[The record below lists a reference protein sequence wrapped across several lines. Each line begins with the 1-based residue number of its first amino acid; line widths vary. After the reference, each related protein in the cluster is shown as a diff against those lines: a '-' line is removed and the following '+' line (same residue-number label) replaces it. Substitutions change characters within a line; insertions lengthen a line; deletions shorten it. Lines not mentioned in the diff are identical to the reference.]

1 MGPGRTERAGPA
13 YGPAVPRRIVVVDND
28 PDALELVVLDLSLEG
43 IEVVGTALD
52 GDAALRLVAELA
64 PDVLVVDHRMPPGP
78 NGIDVAAAV
87 RASHPATAV
96 VLYSN
101 YQSTDLLARSEALGV
116 RFVPKGNLRTL
127 RRAVQAG

>member
-1 MGPGRTERAGPA
+1 MA
-13 YGPAVPRRIVVVDND
+13 RRIVVVDND

-43 IEVVGTALD
+43 IEVVGTAQD
-52 GDAALRLVAELA
+52 GDSALRLVAELA

-78 NGIDVAAAV
+78 AGIDVAAAV
-87 RASHPATAV
+87 RSSHPDTRV

-101 YQSTDLLARSEALGV
+101 YQSSALLARSRELGV

-127 RRAVQAG
+127 RRAVRAG